1 MIVFCI
7 FSCSF
12 NSSSC
17 ICTRINGSKAE
28 KASSIK
34 STSGSFAIARANPTR
49 CCIPPDNSQTFWFS
63 YPFNPTRATLSTAF
77 WSLSFLGTP
86 CNSKPKAILLNTVR
100 WGSNPKCWKTIA
112 ISLRRISNNSLSEEV
127 VMFFPLIKT
136 SPKEGSF
143 NRLIQRNSVDFPL
156 PESPIITNNS
166 PSSIFRFALRTANVQ
181 PVSFK
186 MSCLLFPATSIL
198 FARIFSGPKRIDKFF
213 ISIFV
218 I

>member
-1 MIVFCI
+1 
-7 FSCSF
+7 
-12 NSSSC
+12 
-17 ICTRINGSKAE
+17 
-28 KASSIK
+28 
-34 STSGSFAIARANPTR
+34 
-49 CCIPPDNSQTFWFS
+49 
-63 YPFNPTRATLSTAF
+63 
-77 WSLSFLGTP
+77 
-86 CNSKPKAILLNTVR
+86 
-100 WGSNPKCWKTIA
+100 
-112 ISLRRISNNSLSEEV
+112 
-127 VMFFPLIKT
+127 MFFPLIKT

-166 PSSIFRFALRTANVQ
+166 PSSIFRFALRTATVQ

-186 MSCLLFPATSIL
+186 MFCLLFPATSIL